1 MAYGKFFKTIEIFGD
16 DLYSQA
22 LYDNHTLFHEVAF
35 ILYFSK
41 NSGVHVHV
49 CVVAGVRGSGLR
61 SRVPCGAGV
70 PADAGGCVDGVRGE
84 DAQGARR
91 LQRGARR
98 RLHQLH
104 DGVAVASV
112 RAALRGQL
120 EPRAARAHALHIAVA
135 QRNGAAGLPVRPQG
149 AHGALP
155 PPEEHQGRRHDAP
168 PQLQPRAHTLA
179 GASPSFRCTPLWP

>member
-1 MAYGKFFKTIEIFGD
+1 MCSQSKCIFVAL
-16 DLYSQA
+16 LY
-22 LYDNHTLFHEVAF
+22 YIIMTTTLFHEDEFFLFLQKLVEF
-35 ILYFSK
+35 MFMY
-41 NSGVHVHV
+41 
-49 CVVAGVRGSGLR
+49 VVAGVRGSGLWPC
-61 SRVPCGAGV
+61 VPCGAGV

-112 RAALRGQL
+112 RATLRGQL

-135 QRNGAAGLPVRPQG
+135 
-149 AHGALP
+149 
-155 PPEEHQGRRHDAP
+155 
-168 PQLQPRAHTLA
+168 
-179 GASPSFRCTPLWP
+179 